1 MIAITISSAAAD
13 CTKRLPTRNGEEPL
27 FFERNLLSFVSEAG
41 RFQPL
46 GRSGTLQPVLLFFF
60 IFFLNVN
67 DKFCATLD
75 QMDKL
80 EFSGGFAKL
89 QLNDPAPGFYLLQ
102 LTDSKAGR
110 FTFKFTVN

>member
-1 MIAITISSAAAD
+1 MKGTFYRLSR
-13 CTKRLPTRNGEEPL
+13 KRDASNRWD
-27 FFERNLLSFVSEAG
+27 EAR
-41 RFQPL
+41 RFNQ
-46 GRSGTLQPVLLFFF
+46 FYCFF
-60 IFFLNVN
+60 IFLNVN

-75 QMDKL
+75 QMGKL